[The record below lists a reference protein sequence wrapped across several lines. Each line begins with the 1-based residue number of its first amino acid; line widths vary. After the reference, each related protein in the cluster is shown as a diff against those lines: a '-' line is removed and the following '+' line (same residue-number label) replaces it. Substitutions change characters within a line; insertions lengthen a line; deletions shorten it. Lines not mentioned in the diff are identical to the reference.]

1 MLSLANVINSV
12 RAVLEFFSSVSTL
25 VRSKVTFNENVSFT
39 DYAPGIQ

>member
-39 DYAPGIQ
+39 DYASGMQ

>member
-25 VRSKVTFNENVSFT
+25 IRSKVTFNENVSFT
-39 DYAPGIQ
+39 DHASGMQ